1 MKMDK
6 ASLMSQHFLIVNS
19 VQRYT
24 QSLHILKHT
33 SLTYSSFAIIRSRRH
48 LTNEVRMETAQMKA
62 AVNGVESIIGYV
74 FHDRFLLWEAL
85 QAAGSPVVHAGGRSF
100 RNGNKRLAV
109 LGDTVLQLVLVEQ
122 WYAGEQ
128 ARGTITTVTSSLLS
142 YRDNSDGSP
151 VAFDE
156 SRQRIGSNDN
166 LTIIGNQTGL
176 NAFVNRAGGMT
187 VISPT
192 TMAATVE
199 AVLGA
204 VYLDGSLQAVTPVMQ
219 TLGLV

>member
-1 MKMDK
+1 
-6 ASLMSQHFLIVNS
+6 
-19 VQRYT
+19 
-24 QSLHILKHT
+24 
-33 SLTYSSFAIIRSRRH
+33 
-48 LTNEVRMETAQMKA
+48 METAQMKV

-74 FHDRFLLWEAL
+74 FDDRFLLWEAL

-109 LGDTVLQLVLVEQ
+109 LGDTVLQLALVEQ

-128 ARGTITTVTSSLLS
+128 AR
-142 YRDNSDGSP
+142 

>member
-1 MKMDK
+1 M
-6 ASLMSQHFLIVNS
+6 
-19 VQRYT
+19 
-24 QSLHILKHT
+24 
-33 SLTYSSFAIIRSRRH
+33 
-48 LTNEVRMETAQMKA
+48 
-62 AVNGVESIIGYV
+62 
-74 FHDRFLLWEAL
+74 
-85 QAAGSPVVHAGGRSF
+85 
-100 RNGNKRLAV
+100 
-109 LGDTVLQLVLVEQ
+109 
-122 WYAGEQ
+122 
-128 ARGTITTVTSSLLS
+128 
-142 YRDNSDGSP
+142 
-151 VAFDE
+151 AFDE